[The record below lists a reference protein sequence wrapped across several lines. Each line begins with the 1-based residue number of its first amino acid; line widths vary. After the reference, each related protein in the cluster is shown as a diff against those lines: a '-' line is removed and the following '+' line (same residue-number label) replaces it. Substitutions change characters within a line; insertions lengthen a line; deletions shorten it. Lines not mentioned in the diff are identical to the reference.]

1 MATVSTSTKSER
13 IDIYTR
19 VTNRIIEQ
27 LEQGIRPWLKP
38 WDAEHAAGRITRPLR
53 SNFEPY
59 HGINILMLWASAEEH
74 GFCSPLWLTFQQ
86 CKEFGGHVKK
96 GEHGSP
102 VVYAST
108 FKKEEPTETGDSVER
123 DIPFLKQ
130 YTVFNAEQCEGLP
143 DRFYELKTEPKELVE
158 RIVSADQFFRNTK
171 ADIREGG
178 NQAYYTITHDYIRM
192 PRIETFR
199 DAEAHAATTAHE
211 LTHWTRHPSRL
222 DRDLGRKRFGDAG
235 YAAEEL
241 VAEMGAAFLCA
252 DLGITPEI
260 REDHASYIASW
271 LQVLKDDKRA
281 VFTAAS
287 HASKAV
293 DYLHSLQPKAEA

>member
-1 MATVSTSTKSER
+1 MSTITTSATATSRT
-13 IDIYTR
+13 DIYTR
-19 VTNRIIEQ
+19 VTDRIVEQ

-38 WDAEHAAGRITRPLR
+38 WSAEHAAGRINRPLR
-53 SNFEPY
+53 SNFQPY
-59 HGINILMLWASAEEH
+59 NGINILMLWASAEDQ
-74 GFCSPLWLTFQQ
+74 GFCSPLWLTFNQ
-86 CKEFGGHVKK
+86 CKELGGHVKK

-108 FKKEEPTETGDSVER
+108 FKKEEEGDDGESTER

-143 DRFYELKTEPKELVE
+143 ERFYELKTEPKPMLE
-158 RIVSADQFFRNTK
+158 RIAAADQFFKHTG

-178 NQAYYTITHDYIRM
+178 NQAYYTISHDYVRI

-199 DAEAHAATTAHE
+199 DAEAHAAVTAHE
-211 LTHWTRHPSRL
+211 LTHWSRHPSRL

-235 YAAEEL
+235 YAMEEL
-241 VAEMGAAFLCA
+241 VAELGSAFLCA
-252 DLGITPEI
+252 DLGITPEL
-260 REDHASYIASW
+260 RDDHASYIANW
-271 LQVLKDDKRA
+271 LEVLKNDKRA

-287 HASKAV
+287 HASKAI
-293 DYLHSLQPKAEA
+293 DYLHSLQSTAE

>member
-1 MATVSTSTKSER
+1 MSTKTTSTTTDR
-13 IDIYTR
+13 LDVYTR
-19 VTNRIIEQ
+19 VTNRIVEQ

-59 HGINILMLWASAEEH
+59 HGINVLMLWASAEEH
-74 GFCSPLWLTFQQ
+74 GYASPLWLTYQQ
-86 CKEFGGHVKK
+86 CKEFGGFVKK
-96 GEHGSP
+96 GEHGTT

-108 FKKEEPTETGDSVER
+108 FRKEEQSDTGESVEK

-130 YTVFNAEQCEGLP
+130 YTVFNSEQCEGLP
-143 DRFYELKTEPKELVE
+143 ERFTETKSEPKEFIE
-158 RIVSADQFFRNTK
+158 RIASADQFFRHTK

-178 NQAYYTITHDYIRM
+178 NQAYYAISHDYIRI

-199 DAEAHAATTAHE
+199 DAEAHAAVTAHE

-235 YAAEEL
+235 YAMEEL
-241 VAEMGAAFLCA
+241 VAEMGSAFLCA
-252 DLGITPEI
+252 DLGITPEQ
-260 REDHASYIASW
+260 REDHASYIAHW
-271 LQVLKDDKRA
+271 LEVLKSDKRA
-281 VFTAAS
+281 IFTAAS
-287 HASKAV
+287 MASKAA
-293 DYLHSLQPKAEA
+293 DYLHSLQPAAEA